1 MNKKNIYIDLV
12 VSDVDENDLDLE
24 NIQNDLLTYFNDK
37 GMIVG
42 GSINYCEWYILYI
55 VYIFKITHNILCL
68 NLNKTRILSDIKQ

>member
-42 GSINYCEWYILYI
+42 GGINYCE
-55 VYIFKITHNILCL
+55 
-68 NLNKTRILSDIKQ
+68 